1 MHASQLLELLL
12 MSLAGRGPRNTYW
25 NRPQSSGPRGG
36 ARTAAES
43 DSFWSLCR
51 EFEQMA
57 PLPTLF
63 THFPRCYS
71 ARLGS
76 LGVFFFLLLYSRHR
90 PRRIDHRDERA
101 LALSA
106 ASSDSS
112 PCPVQV
118 MCGRFHTESHLNHK
132 SQGVYTKR
140 KKKTLEK
147 KHQSISFFLFTFP
160 LFSSLWGPKNFTTRQ
175 LNSWSLALCLCL
187 YIYRI
192 YIHKYTRESTLWMG
206 ERTTRVLCC
215 FSVSPIGKI
224 TLGAFLEIKH
234 RRETC
239 NRIYTIGN
247 AARQIAL
254 ASFSEFFDIVTYI
267 STDATLGGPFLIR
280 QKKTGAGL
288 DCRKQFP
295 V

>member
-1 MHASQLLELLL
+1 
-12 MSLAGRGPRNTYW
+12 
-25 NRPQSSGPRGG
+25 
-36 ARTAAES
+36 
-43 DSFWSLCR
+43 
-51 EFEQMA
+51 MA

-76 LGVFFFLLLYSRHR
+76 LGVFYLDSSLYSRHR

-147 KHQSISFFLFTFP
+147 KTSKHFFFSVHFSSFFFP
-160 LFSSLWGPKNFTTRQ
+160 VRTKEFYDTAIEQ
-175 LNSWSLALCLCL
+175 LVARFMPLLV
-187 YIYRI
+187 YIP
-192 YIHKYTRESTLWMG
+192 YIHAQIYKGKHSMDGGKDDEGVVLLLRFTDRKNNTRRFPRNKTPPRDLQSDLHNRKRCPTNCSCLFL
-206 ERTTRVLCC
+206 RV
-215 FSVSPIGKI
+215 F
-224 TLGAFLEIKH
+224 
-234 RRETC
+234 
-239 NRIYTIGN
+239 
-247 AARQIAL
+247 
-254 ASFSEFFDIVTYI
+254 
-267 STDATLGGPFLIR
+267 
-280 QKKTGAGL
+280 
-288 DCRKQFP
+288 
-295 V
+295 

>member
-1 MHASQLLELLL
+1 
-12 MSLAGRGPRNTYW
+12 
-25 NRPQSSGPRGG
+25 
-36 ARTAAES
+36 
-43 DSFWSLCR
+43 
-51 EFEQMA
+51 MA

-76 LGVFFFLLLYSRHR
+76 LGVFYLDSSLYSRHR

-147 KHQSISFFLFTFP
+147 KTSKHFFFSVHFSSFF
-160 LFSSLWGPKNFTTRQ
+160 
-175 LNSWSLALCLCL
+175 
-187 YIYRI
+187 
-192 YIHKYTRESTLWMG
+192 
-206 ERTTRVLCC
+206 
-215 FSVSPIGKI
+215 
-224 TLGAFLEIKH
+224 
-234 RRETC
+234 
-239 NRIYTIGN
+239 
-247 AARQIAL
+247 
-254 ASFSEFFDIVTYI
+254 
-267 STDATLGGPFLIR
+267 
-280 QKKTGAGL
+280 
-288 DCRKQFP
+288 FP
-295 V
+295 VRTKEFYDTAIEQLVARFMPLLVYIPYTYTNIQGKALYGWGKGRRGCCVASPFHRSEK

>member
-76 LGVFFFLLLYSRHR
+76 LGVFYLDSSLYSRHR

-192 YIHKYTRESTLWMG
+192 HTQIYKGKHSMDGGKDDEGVVLLLRFTDRKNNTRRFPRNKTPPRDLQSDLHNRKRCPTNCSCLFL
-206 ERTTRVLCC
+206 RVFWHCYVY
-215 FSVSPIGKI
+215 FDRRDAWWSVS
-224 TLGAFLEIKH
+224 
-234 RRETC
+234 
-239 NRIYTIGN
+239 N
-247 AARQIAL
+247 
-254 ASFSEFFDIVTYI
+254 
-267 STDATLGGPFLIR
+267 
-280 QKKTGAGL
+280 QKK
-288 DCRKQFP
+288 KP
-295 V
+295 VLV